1 MRNAE
6 CTWKVGPRCKPP
18 LRFRIPH
25 SAFRTSG
32 WGGGEVKRA
41 QRRAQRET
49 SAGGGVFRRGGGAGG
64 RVPVTRHPCTDLG
77 RPQGRSEAGRR
88 PPGGARPAGAGGG
101 GRAGQ
106 GGEKQ
111 GEGVA

>member
-32 WGGGEVKRA
+32 WGGGVVKRA

-49 SAGGGVFRRGGGAGG
+49 SAGGVVFRRG
-64 RVPVTRHPCTDLG
+64 TDAVVRFLLIRDSYKNWG
-77 RPQGRSEAGRR
+77 FPQGHLQAGRA
-88 PPGGARPAGAGGG
+88 PPEAARPAG
-101 GRAGQ
+101 
-106 GGEKQ
+106 
-111 GEGVA
+111 GEGTGVRDLAPR